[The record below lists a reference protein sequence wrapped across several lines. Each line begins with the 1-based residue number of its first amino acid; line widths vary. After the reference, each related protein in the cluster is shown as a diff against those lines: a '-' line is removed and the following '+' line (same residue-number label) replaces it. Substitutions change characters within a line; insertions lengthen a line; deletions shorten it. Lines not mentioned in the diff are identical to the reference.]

1 MKKSICIFFIL
12 FSFFNVFADESHYKN
27 ISKIEMEVLRNE
39 KIIGY
44 SNYFFKHIGDTM
56 IVENYTK
63 FNVEMFGINVFTI
76 NSKSKEIY
84 EKDKLLSFESSTS
97 QNDKK
102 KFVKLTYDKN
112 KNKFIINGSSYV
124 GEANQENIIGN
135 WWNAKILET
144 KTQISPL
151 SGSIKKQEVKFTN
164 EDEVEYK
171 NKKIKLS
178 QFKLKSTEDLPDD
191 KRPLKFNL
199 KWDEAEQSR
208 TKVQYFISQAVL
220 QAAVEAAANGVK
232 RENLA
237 FNFSYPEAYSTDH
250 LRAFKRITRRA
261 VNIGLHDEN
270 YKTQERQSS
279 TYLAGSSMGGLISAY
294 AICEYPNT
302 FGSVA
307 CFSTHWTALNGVFIE
322 YLKNNIPNPSNHK
335 FYFDYGTLGLDSQ
348 YETYQIKVDSLMI
361 AKGYEKNKSWLT
373 KKFEGHGHNEK
384 FWRSRFH
391 YPFEF
396 FFNSQE

>member
-1 MKKSICIFFIL
+1 
-12 FSFFNVFADESHYKN
+12 
-27 ISKIEMEVLRNE
+27 MEVLRNE

-44 SNYFFKHIGDTM
+44 SNYFFKHSGDTM

-63 FNVEMFGINVFTI
+63 FNVEMFGIKVFTI

-84 EKDKLLSFESSTS
+84 EKDKLISFESSTL

-164 EDEVEYK
+164 EDQVEYK

-191 KRPLKFNL
+191 KKLDFDIWLEPNKGIIF
-199 KWDEAEQSR
+199 
-208 TKVQYFISQAVL
+208 KVKYNRL
-220 QAAVEAAANGVK
+220 
-232 RENLA
+232 
-237 FNFSYPEAYSTDH
+237 
-250 LRAFKRITRRA
+250 
-261 VNIGLHDEN
+261 
-270 YKTQERQSS
+270 
-279 TYLAGSSMGGLISAY
+279 GSW
-294 AICEYPNT
+294 EYR
-302 FGSVA
+302 
-307 CFSTHWTALNGVFIE
+307 
-322 YLKNNIPNPSNHK
+322 LKN
-335 FYFDYGTLGLDSQ
+335 
-348 YETYQIKVDSLMI
+348 YE
-361 AKGYEKNKSWLT
+361 
-373 KKFEGHGHNEK
+373 
-384 FWRSRFH
+384 
-391 YPFEF
+391 
-396 FFNSQE
+396 

>member
-12 FSFFNVFADESHYKN
+12 FSFLHVFADESPYKN

-44 SNYFFKHIGDTM
+44 SNYFFKHSGDTM

-97 QNDKK
+97 QNYKK

-164 EDEVEYK
+164 EDQIEYK

-191 KRPLKFNL
+191 KKLDFDIWLEPNKGIIF
-199 KWDEAEQSR
+199 
-208 TKVQYFISQAVL
+208 KVKYNRL
-220 QAAVEAAANGVK
+220 
-232 RENLA
+232 
-237 FNFSYPEAYSTDH
+237 
-250 LRAFKRITRRA
+250 
-261 VNIGLHDEN
+261 
-270 YKTQERQSS
+270 
-279 TYLAGSSMGGLISAY
+279 GSW
-294 AICEYPNT
+294 EYR
-302 FGSVA
+302 
-307 CFSTHWTALNGVFIE
+307 
-322 YLKNNIPNPSNHK
+322 LKN
-335 FYFDYGTLGLDSQ
+335 
-348 YETYQIKVDSLMI
+348 YE
-361 AKGYEKNKSWLT
+361 
-373 KKFEGHGHNEK
+373 
-384 FWRSRFH
+384 
-391 YPFEF
+391 
-396 FFNSQE
+396 

>member
-12 FSFFNVFADESHYKN
+12 FSFSKVFADELHYKN

-44 SNYFFKHIGDTM
+44 SNYFFKHSGDTM

-164 EDEVEYK
+164 EDQVEYK

-178 QFKLKSTEDLPDD
+178 QFKLKSTEDLPND
-191 KRPLKFNL
+191 KKLDFDIWLEPNKGIIF
-199 KWDEAEQSR
+199 
-208 TKVQYFISQAVL
+208 KVKYNRL
-220 QAAVEAAANGVK
+220 GNW
-232 RENLA
+232 
-237 FNFSYPEAYSTDH
+237 
-250 LRAFKRITRRA
+250 
-261 VNIGLHDEN
+261 
-270 YKTQERQSS
+270 
-279 TYLAGSSMGGLISAY
+279 
-294 AICEYPNT
+294 EYR
-302 FGSVA
+302 
-307 CFSTHWTALNGVFIE
+307 
-322 YLKNNIPNPSNHK
+322 LKN
-335 FYFDYGTLGLDSQ
+335 
-348 YETYQIKVDSLMI
+348 YE
-361 AKGYEKNKSWLT
+361 
-373 KKFEGHGHNEK
+373 
-384 FWRSRFH
+384 
-391 YPFEF
+391 
-396 FFNSQE
+396 

>member
-12 FSFFNVFADESHYKN
+12 FSFFKVFADELNYKN
-27 ISKIEMEVLRNE
+27 ISKIEMDVLRNNE
-39 KIIGY
+39 VIGF
-44 SNYFFKHIGDTM
+44 SNYFFKHSGDTM

-151 SGSIKKQEVKFTN
+151 SGSIKKQEVKFNN
-164 EDEVEYK
+164 EDQVEYK

-191 KRPLKFNL
+191 KKLDFDIWLEPNKGIIF
-199 KWDEAEQSR
+199 
-208 TKVQYFISQAVL
+208 KVKYNRL
-220 QAAVEAAANGVK
+220 
-232 RENLA
+232 
-237 FNFSYPEAYSTDH
+237 
-250 LRAFKRITRRA
+250 
-261 VNIGLHDEN
+261 
-270 YKTQERQSS
+270 
-279 TYLAGSSMGGLISAY
+279 GSW
-294 AICEYPNT
+294 EYR
-302 FGSVA
+302 
-307 CFSTHWTALNGVFIE
+307 
-322 YLKNNIPNPSNHK
+322 LKN
-335 FYFDYGTLGLDSQ
+335 
-348 YETYQIKVDSLMI
+348 YE
-361 AKGYEKNKSWLT
+361 
-373 KKFEGHGHNEK
+373 
-384 FWRSRFH
+384 
-391 YPFEF
+391 
-396 FFNSQE
+396 